1 MNDLKFLELPDGKKY
16 PMCLSIN
23 VMAELQKKY
32 GSFEETMEL
41 IDSSKQN
48 EINYAVLIDF
58 YYYSINEGIDIYNE
72 NKNEQEKINFVS
84 ERQAGRIISELGF
97 AKSKET
103 AKSTV
108 ISTDTS
114 TSTKSADDGETVL
127 KNV

>member
-72 NKNEQEKINFVS
+72 NKNEQEKMNFVS

-108 ISTDTS
+108 ISTDAS
-114 TSTKSADDGETVL
+114 TSKKFTDDGETVL

>member
-1 MNDLKFLELPDGKKY
+1 MNDLKFLELPDGKKI

-41 IDSSKQN
+41 IDSSKQD

-58 YYYSINEGIDIYNE
+58 YYYTINEGIDIYNE
-72 NKNEQEKINFVS
+72 NKNEQEKMNFVS
-84 ERQAGRIISELGF
+84 ERQAGRIISEIGF

-108 ISTDTS
+108 ISTDAS
-114 TSTKSADDGETVL
+114 TSKKFTDDGETVL

>member
-72 NKNEQEKINFVS
+72 NKNEQEKMNFVS

-114 TSTKSADDGETVL
+114 TATKSTDDGETVL

>member
-1 MNDLKFLELPDGKKY
+1 MNDLKFLELPDGKKF

-41 IDSSKQN
+41 IDSSKQD

-58 YYYSINEGIDIYNE
+58 YYYTINEGIDIYNE
-72 NKNEQEKINFVS
+72 NKNEQEKMNFVS
-84 ERQAGRIISELGF
+84 ERQAGRIISEIGF

-108 ISTDTS
+108 ISTDAS
-114 TSTKSADDGETVL
+114 TSKKFTDDGETVL

>member
-16 PMCLSIN
+16 PMCISIN

-41 IDSSKQN
+41 IDSSKQD
-48 EINYAVLIDF
+48 EINYSVLRDF
-58 YYYSINEGIDIYNE
+58 YFYTINEGIDIFNE
-72 NKNEQEKINFVS
+72 NKNEQEKMNFVS

-108 ISTDTS
+108 ISTDAS
-114 TSTKSADDGETVL
+114 TSKKFTDDGETVL

>member
-1 MNDLKFLELPDGKKY
+1 
-16 PMCLSIN
+16 
-23 VMAELQKKY
+23 MAELQKKY

-72 NKNEQEKINFVS
+72 NKNEQEKMNFVS

>member
-1 MNDLKFLELPDGKKY
+1 MNDLKFLELPDGKQY

>member
-72 NKNEQEKINFVS
+72 NKNEQEKMNFVS

>member
-41 IDSSKQN
+41 VDSSKQN

-72 NKNEQEKINFVS
+72 NKNEQEKMNFVS

>member
-48 EINYAVLIDF
+48 EINYAVLVDF

-72 NKNEQEKINFVS
+72 NKNEQEKMNFVS

-108 ISTDTS
+108 ISTDAS
-114 TSTKSADDGETVL
+114 TSKKFTDDGETVL

>member
-23 VMAELQKKY
+23 VMVELQKKY

-72 NKNEQEKINFVS
+72 NKNEQEKMNFVS

>member
-72 NKNEQEKINFVS
+72 NKNEQEKMNFVS

-114 TSTKSADDGETVL
+114 TSTKSADNGETVL

>member
-72 NKNEQEKINFVS
+72 NKNEQEKMNFVS

-114 TSTKSADDGETVL
+114 TSTKSTDDGETVL

>member
-72 NKNEQEKINFVS
+72 NKNEQEKMNFVS

-108 ISTDTS
+108 ISTDKS
-114 TSTKSADDGETVL
+114 TSIKSTDDGETVL

>member
-72 NKNEQEKINFVS
+72 NKNEQEKMNFVS

-114 TSTKSADDGETVL
+114 TSIKSTDDGETVL

>member
-16 PMCLSIN
+16 PMCISIN

-41 IDSSKQN
+41 IDSSKQD
-48 EINYAVLIDF
+48 EINYSVLRDF
-58 YYYSINEGIDIYNE
+58 YFYTINEGIDIFNE
-72 NKNEQEKINFVS
+72 NKNEQEKMNFIS
-84 ERQAGRIISELGF
+84 ERQAGRIITIIGF
-97 AKSKET
+97 TQSKET

-108 ISTDTS
+108 ISTNAS
-114 TSTKSADDGETVL
+114 TSTKSADDGENVL

>member
-72 NKNEQEKINFVS
+72 NKNEQEKMNFVS

-114 TSTKSADDGETVL
+114 TSTKSADDGETIL